1 VNPVENSRN
10 HHITR
15 VSVKHR
21 TKKTKIKPQTKTT
34 LTEARPPPYRGSRK
48 RENETIKNIGA
59 IYGGV

>member
-1 VNPVENSRN
+1 MNPVENSRN

-34 LTEARPPPYRGSRK
+34 LTEARPPRIGGLE
-48 RENETIKNIGA
+48 RERMKLSKI
-59 IYGGV
+59 